1 MSVRQQLR
9 SLWITAVLVIVG
21 VIGIVVFDAER
32 QRGAQQEIASL
43 TSSRMADLERLKA
56 TLGYGG
62 LIHDLK
68 NFLIR
73 GDLRYA
79 EGFADSLADARYAI
93 ERLRAHHVVG
103 SEEWGALEQIERTAE
118 QYAEAMRYAIE
129 HRPAYAA
136 GGDASWIERL
146 DAEIRV
152 DDTPAMSA
160 LSMLRASYVANI
172 ERAEDGERAT
182 RASFLLSASVVALL
196 GSLLYLLFY
205 FKLTRGL
212 VNPVLKVGPGSQ
224 LDASM
229 AADFETIAVQRRKL
243 VTNHHVLGYLAQRFG
258 FTVIGAIVPSG
269 TTLAAPSPSDLE
281 SLVGAIETARVP
293 AIFIDSSQPEKLAR
307 VLSEQADIAVT
318 IVPLYSESLSPPGT
332 PGATYVDMMRSNT
345 DSIVK
350 GLR

>member
-1 MSVRQQLR
+1 MRPTCSHWSLAWLVAALVVTVSACGGGADPGRSEIVVTTNILGDVVRHVVGDAAEVRVLMKPNADPHSFGISAQEAAAMNSAGLIVYNGLGLEENVERNVESAAEQGVPTLAVGEDIDPIR
-9 SLWITAVLVIVG
+9 YSEGDTAGAPDPHFWTDPQRMITAVG
-21 VIGIVVFDAER
+21 VIEDAIVNEVNGVDTAAIVRNAEVYRR
-32 QRGAQQEIASL
+32 QL
-43 TSSRMADLERLKA
+43 TE
-56 TLGYGG
+56 
-62 LIHDLK
+62 
-68 NFLIR
+68 
-73 GDLRYA
+73 
-79 EGFADSLADARYAI
+79 
-93 ERLRAHHVVG
+93 
-103 SEEWGALEQIERTAE
+103 
-118 QYAEAMRYAIE
+118 
-129 HRPAYAA
+129 
-136 GGDASWIERL
+136 
-146 DAEIRV
+146 
-152 DDTPAMSA
+152 
-160 LSMLRASYVANI
+160 
-172 ERAEDGERAT
+172 
-182 RASFLLSASVVALL
+182 
-196 GSLLYLLFY
+196 
-205 FKLTRGL
+205 
-212 VNPVLKVGPGSQ
+212 

>member
-1 MSVRQQLR
+1 MAWLVAALVVTVSACGGGADPGRSEIVVTTNILGDVVRHVVGDAAEVRVLMKPNADPHSFGISAQEAAAMNSAGLIVYNGLGLEENVERNVESAAEQGVPTLAVGEDIDPIR
-9 SLWITAVLVIVG
+9 YSEGDTAGAPDPHFWTDPQRMITAVG
-21 VIGIVVFDAER
+21 VIEDAIVNEVNGIDTAAIVRNAEVYRR
-32 QRGAQQEIASL
+32 QL
-43 TSSRMADLERLKA
+43 TE
-56 TLGYGG
+56 
-62 LIHDLK
+62 
-68 NFLIR
+68 
-73 GDLRYA
+73 
-79 EGFADSLADARYAI
+79 
-93 ERLRAHHVVG
+93 
-103 SEEWGALEQIERTAE
+103 
-118 QYAEAMRYAIE
+118 
-129 HRPAYAA
+129 
-136 GGDASWIERL
+136 
-146 DAEIRV
+146 
-152 DDTPAMSA
+152 
-160 LSMLRASYVANI
+160 
-172 ERAEDGERAT
+172 
-182 RASFLLSASVVALL
+182 
-196 GSLLYLLFY
+196 
-205 FKLTRGL
+205 
-212 VNPVLKVGPGSQ
+212 